1 MGSHGI
7 KDTAPP
13 NTCRPCGAMAPAAGI
28 AARFGLWRLVS
39 QWRRAFQRPGVRAS
53 TREAERRGRVG
64 RWGERQ
70 AERLLVARGMR
81 ILGRRVRVGRRDEI
95 DLVARDGTTLVF
107 VEVKT
112 RKSEQFGRPASAV
125 HRGKRHA
132 QSRAAMRYI
141 ARLREKPPT
150 LRFDVV
156 EVVGEPGGEPPVVRH
171 LANAFPLDTRY
182 RVRW

>member
-1 MGSHGI
+1 MKEF
-7 KDTAPP
+7 KDRRKIVTGK
-13 NTCRPCGAMAPAAGI
+13 TGEGI
-28 AARFGLWRLVS
+28 ASGFLTQNGYQILDVNYRC
-39 QWRRAFQRPGVRAS
+39 PI
-53 TREAERRGRVG
+53 
-64 RWGERQ
+64 GEIDI
-70 AERLLVARGMR
+70 VAREKG
-81 ILGRRVRVGRRDEI
+81 E
-95 DLVARDGTTLVF
+95 LVF

-125 HRGKRHA
+125 RRGKRHA

-171 LANAFPLDTRY
+171 LANAFSLDSRY